1 MAFKHFLESFV
12 LCVTVRHIK
21 ERENE
26 NELWEEKSIL
36 RVSEM
41 RSGLGL
47 CRGKTGEDRQEN
59 VGKEVGDTSI
69 KYCVLFQ
76 IHTVRP
82 RSDR

>member
-1 MAFKHFLESFV
+1 MCHSTAYQ
-12 LCVTVRHIK
+12 R

-59 VGKEVGDTSI
+59 VGKEDGDTSPI

>member
-1 MAFKHFLESFV
+1 MCHSTAYQ
-12 LCVTVRHIK
+12 R

-59 VGKEVGDTSI
+59 VGKEVGDLYGCESW
-69 KYCVLFQ
+69 
-76 IHTVRP
+76 TVKKAEC
-82 RSDR
+82 

>member
-1 MAFKHFLESFV
+1 MCHSTAYQ
-12 LCVTVRHIK
+12 R